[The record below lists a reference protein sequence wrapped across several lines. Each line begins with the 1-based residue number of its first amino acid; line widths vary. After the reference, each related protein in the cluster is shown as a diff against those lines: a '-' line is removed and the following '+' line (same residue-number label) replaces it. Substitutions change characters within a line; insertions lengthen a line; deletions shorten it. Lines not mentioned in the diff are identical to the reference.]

1 MSETPED
8 RARELFF
15 AVIDIPAQRRADF
28 LSERCGSDARLRAE
42 VESLLAQDEG
52 SGEFMDAPVLTPRI
66 ADTVSLDIGKRFGQL
81 IGRYRVVRVLG
92 EGGMGSVFLA
102 EQDKPTRLVA
112 LKVIRPGVASAK
124 LLRRFEHEAQVLGRL
139 QHPGIAQIYEA
150 GTADTGEGAQP
161 YFVMEYVRG
170 RSLMEY
176 AQGSQ
181 LGTRQRLELLAKICD
196 AVQHAHQKGIIH
208 RDLKPGNILVTEEGQ
223 PKILDFGVARATDAD
238 IQATTIQ
245 TDVGQLVGTIP
256 YMSPEQ
262 AGGDVTE
269 LDTRSDVY
277 ALGVLG
283 YELLAGRLPYDLSK
297 KMIHEA
303 VRVIREDDPTPLSSI
318 DRVFRGDVETIIAK
332 ALQKERTRRYQ
343 SASDLAGDI
352 RRYLSDQPIVARPP
366 SLTYQL
372 RMFARRNTLLVGAIG
387 TITLVL
393 VAGIVGTTWGL
404 VQANESRRDAERQAD
419 RATRTSRFLSEMLSM
434 ASPYTSA
441 GGPDTKVVELL
452 DEAGRRLA
460 SSFAEEP
467 EIEAEIR
474 HTVGVTYRNVGNFI
488 AAEEHLRRALELRI
502 GVLGEKSPD
511 TLLTKVYLG
520 RVLTDQYRL
529 AEAEQIL
536 RESWADQSDVLGD
549 EHPDTISTLNGLGWL
564 LLLDDRPAEA
574 EPMLVRALDVRRRI
588 FGSESTET
596 LKTMANLAATRI
608 SQDKLEE
615 AEDLARTVADTSL
628 RVLGPRHPDTLY
640 YTSIHAWWLW
650 ASGDLD
656 AAIALYEPVLADART
671 VFGDRHHYTLYWMA
685 ETAALRIDLDNF
697 ERAESLAMEC
707 LESTIAVFG
716 PTHQRTLGVHQ
727 LLVDLYEAWNKPSKA
742 AEWRAK
748 LPEPDESDA
757 DE

>member
-1 MSETPED
+1 MDESEKSVDPEGVTSD
-8 RARELFF
+8 EPGGAPQAAW
-15 AVIDIPAQRRADF
+15 AVT
-28 LSERCGSDARLRAE
+28 G
-42 VESLLAQDEG
+42 
-52 SGEFMDAPVLTPRI
+52 
-66 ADTVSLDIGKRFGQL
+66 TVSLDLGKRFGQL
-81 IGRYRVVRVLG
+81 IGRYKVVRVLG
-92 EGGMGSVFLA
+92 EGGMGTVFLA

-112 LKVIRPGVASAK
+112 LKVIRPGVASAN
-124 LLRRFEHEAQVLGRL
+124 LLRRFEHEAQVLGRF

-176 AQGSQ
+176 AQASQ

-208 RDLKPGNILVTEEGQ
+208 RDLKPSNILVTEEGQ

-283 YELLAGRLPYDLSK
+283 YELLAGRLPYDLKK

-343 SASDLAGDI
+343 NASDLAGDI

-393 VAGIVGTTWGL
+393 VAGIMGTTWGL

-511 TLLTKVYLG
+511 TLLTKVHLG

-536 RESWADQSDVLGD
+536 RESWADQSAVLGD
-549 EHPDTISTLNGLGWL
+549 EHPDTISTLNSLGWL

-574 EPMLVRALDVRRRI
+574 EPMLVRALKVRRRI
-588 FGSESTET
+588 LGSESTET

-640 YTSIHAWWLW
+640 YTSIYAWWLW

-685 ETAALRIDLDNF
+685 ETAALLIDLDNF

-707 LESTIAVFG
+707 LASSTAVFG

-727 LLVDLYEAWNKPSKA
+727 LLVDLYEAWNKPAKA

-757 DE
+757 DD